1 MQRRGGGAQHRSRY
15 QRTRRSNKTI
25 GFLPGEGELA
35 SKFYG
40 GTGRSQKIGVTN
52 VAYLRA
58 QLMASIA

>member
-1 MQRRGGGAQHRSRY
+1 MRAG
-15 QRTRRSNKTI
+15 I
-25 GFLPGEGELA
+25 LPGEGELA

-58 QLMASIA
+58 QHMASIA